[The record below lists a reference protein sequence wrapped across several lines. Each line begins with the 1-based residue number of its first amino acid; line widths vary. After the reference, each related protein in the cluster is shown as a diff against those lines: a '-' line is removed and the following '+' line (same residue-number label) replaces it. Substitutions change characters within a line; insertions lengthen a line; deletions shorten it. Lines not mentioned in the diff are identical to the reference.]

1 MEELVLLHLFCHQLV
16 VVLNG
21 SSQHFKA
28 SKVFRASKV
37 FKEPKVL
44 QELKAFKAFRVFKEL
59 REFKAFR
66 VFREPQVLR
75 APKESKEL
83 LVLKVFKV
91 FKVPVLIDL
100 HLHILQQLTKLLLVV
115 LMIMEILLHIH
126 QVILTYI

>member
-1 MEELVLLHLFCHQLV
+1 MEESVLLHLFCHQLV

-44 QELKAFKAFRVFKEL
+44 QELREFKAFRVFKEL

-66 VFREPQVLR
+66 VFRVLLEPKVLR
-75 APKESKEL
+75 ESKEL
-83 LVLKVFKV
+83 QALKVFRV
-91 FKVPVLIDL
+91 FKVPVLLDL
-100 HLHILQQLTKLLLVV
+100 HSHILQPLTKLLLVA
-115 LMIMEILLHIH
+115 LMIMEILLHTH
-126 QVILTYI
+126 QAILTYI